1 MSTRAPSLCLS
12 ARRAGRSH
20 LRARKQR
27 RRRAERSARLRQGPP
42 KKTKISWRDEGK
54 HSYRIRTSEVEA
66 VGAGERDLHEVR
78 VLEVAVPRQVV
89 HDRRPRRA
97 RPGRPWRRGHLGA
110 PAPATAAWP
119 APLSPCCP
127 PPQPPCLYQTG
138 RARAGALAS
147 EVVES

>member
-110 PAPATAAWP
+110 PGLLLPPLQPGLLRSRPAARRRNRHAYTKP
-119 APLSPCCP
+119 A
-127 PPQPPCLYQTG
+127 G
-138 RARAGALAS
+138 RAL
-147 EVVES
+147 EH